1 MKIGAK
7 LTTAFASVLLVLVAV
22 GGISLTGLGMVSHAT
37 DSLNAS
43 HAMVEEDL
51 GFESAL
57 KDADAAVR
65 RFLLSGDERWLD
77 LYRETAEDA
86 RHHLVTLRKLADD
99 LGREQ
104 ARVTRLE
111 TVSAAKLEE
120 LRHLIELRR
129 TKGVDATLDIL
140 RSERS
145 GTTLM
150 DEVMKVGDDLEAE
163 EQARLAEDK
172 RHAASDA
179 QLTRGFIIGGTLL
192 AAIVSGV
199 IGYLVA
205 RSLTRPVAKLLAGTE
220 RVAQSDLAARVEVT
234 SSDEI
239 GTLAAAFNRM
249 VESLRTTTVS
259 ADKERDARARIEQLV
274 DAVRDAVSRLTA
286 ASAELVATTAQQASG
301 AEEQTAAVAATMST
315 VQEVTR
321 TAEQSMERAKAV
333 TDSARRAA
341 DVGTAGRRAVHQA
354 VTSMEAV
361 KQQVDAI
368 AARMLSLAERA
379 QAIGEIIA
387 TVDEIAD
394 QTNILALNAAI
405 EASRAGE
412 EGKGFAVVAAEVK
425 ALAEQSKRAT
435 VNVRQILGEIQKA
448 TNGAVMSTEEGSKSV
463 NASMKVV
470 TQAGETIGTL
480 AQILEEAAQAT
491 SQILASTS
499 QQATGMTQMQQAMA
513 SINAVTAQT
522 LTASQQTGASAADL
536 NKLGMKLQELVA
548 THPQ

>member
-1 MKIGAK
+1 MKIAPK

-22 GGISLTGLGMVSHAT
+22 GAISLTGLGMLGNAT
-37 DSLNAS
+37 DSLNAT
-43 HAMVEEDL
+43 HAIVEEDL
-51 GFESAL
+51 GFEADI
-57 KDADAAVR
+57 KDADAGVR
-65 RFLLSGDERWLD
+65 RFLLSGDEHWLD
-77 LYRETAEDA
+77 LYRTGTELAK
-86 RHHLVTLRKLADD
+86 RHLVTLRKLADEI
-99 LGREQ
+99 GREQ

-111 TVSAAKLEE
+111 TVSAAIFEE
-120 LRHLIELRR
+120 HRHLIELRR
-129 TKGVDATLDIL
+129 TKGIDATLDIL
-140 RSERS
+140 RSERP
-145 GTTLM
+145 GATLL
-150 DEVMKVGDDLEAE
+150 DEISNVVDDVEAE
-163 EQARLAEDK
+163 EQGRVKEDK
-172 RHAASDA
+172 RHAAA
-179 QLTRGFIIGGTLL
+179 EAALTRGLIIGGTVL
-192 AAIVSGV
+192 AALVSIV
-199 IGYLVA
+199 IGYVVA
-205 RSLTRPVAKLLAGTE
+205 RSLTRPVAKLLEGTE
-220 RVAQSDLAARVEVT
+220 RVARGDLDSRVEVV
-234 SSDEI
+234 SSDEV

-249 VESLRTTTVS
+249 VDSLRMTTVS
-259 ADKERDARARIEQLV
+259 ADKEREARARIEQLV
-274 DAVRDAVSRLTA
+274 AAVRDAVSRLTA

-301 AEEQTAAVAATMST
+301 AEEQTAAVSATMST

-341 DVGTAGRRAVHQA
+341 DVGTAGLHAVHEA

-361 KQQVDAI
+361 KQQVGDI

-463 NASMKVV
+463 HTSMKVV

-499 QQATGMTQMQQAMA
+499 QQATGMTQMQQAMV
-513 SINAVTAQT
+513 SINAVTTQT
-522 LTASQQTGASAADL
+522 LAASQQAGASAADL
-536 NKLGMKLQELVA
+536 NKLGMRLQELVA
-548 THPQ
+548 THHE